1 MCGALP
7 LPRSNSEA
15 EPDIRAAR
23 RLRSVKRAQGWIAAA
38 YLYDSLVVL
47 GFYRAGFV
55 AAWAPLG
62 VGAALALVTILVAWA
77 HQSGWS
83 RRLKDPTLFLPQQL
97 YAIAVALG
105 TAAAAPQIAFQPF
118 ATLFAICAFSFMAPN
133 SKSLVVGWAAAALG
147 AVGVIFLCG
156 PQLAMPTSTFAGEA
170 LTSAVVIGLLARCLA
185 VAVFFRGLQRRL
197 GEKNAALKAAI
208 ERIEVLANRDE
219 LTGLANRRSIAK
231 WLGEQMAQC
240 DRSGLPLTVALLDI
254 DHFKQINDTYGHS
267 AGDRT
272 LQLFAN
278 CVSEMLQGVDR
289 LGRYGGEEFLVV
301 LVATSLNN
309 AEGPLERIRSKVAA
323 CDWSAIDANIHLTLT
338 IGATDYARGESAE
351 DLLRRADLALYLGK
365 ESGRDRVVL
374 SRTPI
379 KRIKAA

>member
-1 MCGALP
+1 M
-7 LPRSNSEA
+7 
-15 EPDIRAAR
+15 
-23 RLRSVKRAQGWIAAA
+23 
-38 YLYDSLVVL
+38 
-47 GFYRAGFV
+47 
-55 AAWAPLG
+55 
-62 VGAALALVTILVAWA
+62 
-77 HQSGWS
+77 
-83 RRLKDPTLFLPQQL
+83 
-97 YAIAVALG
+97 
-105 TAAAAPQIAFQPF
+105 
-118 ATLFAICAFSFMAPN
+118 
-133 SKSLVVGWAAAALG
+133 
-147 AVGVIFLCG
+147 
-156 PQLAMPTSTFAGEA
+156 
-170 LTSAVVIGLLARCLA
+170 IGLLARCLA

-278 CVSEMLQGVDR
+278 CVSETLRGVDR